1 MTDIDT
7 TSETVKLASSTWMRV
22 TGIRVSDQV
31 GWTVAF
37 ARYYPKNFEEP
48 ISRAEFF
55 QRAQFC
61 DVTRWPDPPYDERPT
76 PSRWFVE
83 RLAESL
89 KSEFGALFGMGI
101 NAADETWLRVASGL
115 ARKMRCEDSD
125 ESGGT
130 MVVAFDPRVS
140 E

>member
-7 TSETVKLASSTWMRV
+7 TSETIKLASSTWMRV
-22 TGIRVSDQV
+22 TGVRISDAD
-31 GWTVAF
+31 GWREGSPF
-37 ARYYPKNFEEP
+37 APKDFEEP
-48 ISRAEFF
+48 ITRTEFLDRATISTVE
-55 QRAQFC
+55 RM
-61 DVTRWPDPPYDERPT
+61 PDPLYDERPV

-89 KSEFGALFGMGI
+89 KSEFGAQFGMGI
-101 NAADETWLRVASGL
+101 QAPDESWMRVAEGI

-130 MVVAFDPRVS
+130 MIVAFDPRVS